1 MDKNDNMDGGNSACG
16 NEIIKGKP
24 SRVWC
29 TIERIKQHHEN
40 HKHKSFYLTPSL
52 LSDFTCNHRYE
63 LKLDLL
69 EFEKFCKE
77 KLHARK
83 EKKMAHVKP
92 YERM

>member
-40 HKHKSFYLTPSL
+40 HKHESICLTPSL
-52 LSDFTCNHRYE
+52 LLDFTCNPKHK
-63 LKLDLL
+63 LKLDLW
-69 EFEKFCKE
+69 ESKKFCK
-77 KLHARK
+77 KTY
-83 EKKMAHVKP
+83 M
-92 YERM
+92 